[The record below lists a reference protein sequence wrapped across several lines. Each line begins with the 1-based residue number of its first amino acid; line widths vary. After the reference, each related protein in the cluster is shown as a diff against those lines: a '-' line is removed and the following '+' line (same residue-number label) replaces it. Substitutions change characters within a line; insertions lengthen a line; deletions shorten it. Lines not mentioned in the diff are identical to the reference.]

1 MTHRLQIVRHMK
13 GHDRLVKQLADILLV
28 FGSVLTLTGSLLNLR
43 AVSDGPDRRGDG
55 LTWRARFMV
64 ENRRHPRLRGAAI
77 ACLLAA
83 WIAYI
88 GYVVALFG

>member
-1 MTHRLQIVRHMK
+1 MISF
-13 GHDRLVKQLADILLV
+13 VKQLADILLGI
-28 FGSVLTLTGSLLNLR
+28 GSVLTLTGSLLNLR
-43 AVSDGPDRRGDG
+43 ALSDGPDRRGDR

-83 WIAYI
+83 SIVYI
-88 GYVVALFG
+88 GYAVARFG